1 VRWLFFAFLLG
12 HAAVPAVMWT
22 LPFTDATDDM
32 PFNPAE
38 SWLFGEQ
45 RNLAAVAAGLVTVAY
60 LVAAVGWLAHA
71 SWWPPAMVAA
81 STLSLLPM
89 GLFFSPWW
97 LVGIV
102 LSGGLAVWAIQA
114 GS

>member
-38 SWLFGEQ
+38 SWLFGE
-45 RNLAAVAAGLVTVAY
+45 
-60 LVAAVGWLAHA
+60 
-71 SWWPPAMVAA
+71 
-81 STLSLLPM
+81 
-89 GLFFSPWW
+89 SPTDT
-97 LVGIV
+97 
-102 LSGGLAVWAIQA
+102 
-114 GS
+114 